1 MNTGSNSLSCLRC
14 SRHAVTIV
22 PVLCSLACI
31 IILEGCNNQSSVAPP
46 LAIDTKSDHPSPAS
60 KVTAEEKLSPREPAD
75 QTPPVLTE
83 DSKKAA
89 PQFDPEQLK
98 FAMVTIG
105 TVSEASLGY
114 GVILEQSSTGFDV
127 ITADHVLA
135 DRRDFVVH
143 AWQVDNKSIGL
154 QAFRSITIMHR
165 SPDQDLAWLRVR
177 GEAVHASKLSL
188 AQPAKLDGQPAWTFH
203 IEDRQP
209 IFELNEI
216 EKRVSA
222 MRNSQSRAVSYWRLK
237 SSVEPGLSGGG
248 LVDAQ
253 GQWIGIAS
261 GNSRNQ
267 AHYIDQSEISQFL
280 REAGLR

>member
-1 MNTGSNSLSCLRC
+1 MIN
-14 SRHAVTIV
+14 
-22 PVLCSLACI
+22 
-31 IILEGCNNQSSVAPP
+31 GCNALAIVSVLGWLTCISMLGGCNDQSSVAPP
-46 LAIDTKSDHPSPAS
+46 LAIDTKSDHSSPSS
-60 KVTAEEKLSPREPAD
+60 KVTTEEIPSLAEQAARQAS
-75 QTPPVLTE
+75 TE
-83 DSKKAA
+83 LDSKTTA

-98 FAMVTIG
+98 FGMVTIG

-114 GVILEQSSTGFDV
+114 GVILERSSTGFDV

-135 DRRDFVVH
+135 DRRDFIVH
-143 AWQVDNKSIGL
+143 AWQRDSKSTSL

-165 SPDQDLAWLRVR
+165 SPAQDLAWLRVR
-177 GEAVHASKLSL
+177 GEAVHTSKLSL
-188 AQPAKLDGQPAWTFH
+188 AQPAKLDGQPAWTFR

-222 MRNSQSRAVSYWRLK
+222 MRDSQSPAVSYWRLK
-237 SSVEPGLSGGG
+237 NSVEPGLSGGG
-248 LVDAQ
+248 LVDAK